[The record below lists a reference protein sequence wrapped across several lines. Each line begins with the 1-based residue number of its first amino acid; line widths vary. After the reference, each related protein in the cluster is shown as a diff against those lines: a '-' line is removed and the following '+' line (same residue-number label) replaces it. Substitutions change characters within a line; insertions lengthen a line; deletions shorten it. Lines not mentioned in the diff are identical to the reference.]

1 MDPLLSLIRST
12 CTSHVENFVDHPVP
26 FCSFSF
32 PTFRRPSDSRHHGI
46 TPSAKSLIDD
56 ASLRCPSGLLP
67 PAPPKNAFEPNCR
80 CCCISSS
87 YLPRRTRAK
96 AHFIVS
102 VSMAGAWKFSE
113 LVLLLTLLSLLSS
126 LIIFVD
132 GFSISNHPFPATRS
146 AGFVVS
152 PQRHQKRNHQPSHTQ
167 RGRALNMGL
176 LKVGKPKKWEESKK
190 DASYIRKAGV
200 RQFISTYNR
209 VKDLKGDELL
219 WGDEIEYGVFIL
231 DEQDKKIRLSLRAK
245 EIMDNLNEKEGTHTH
260 RTEGCNWVPEY
271 GAWMVEA
278 TPKRP
283 YTGFTTDLLRVER
296 NMRLRRKR
304 LLTELREDEVAPTFS
319 TFPLLGAMG
328 DDGSVPPTK
337 VGGAVTLSDYIGDGI
352 INPHPRFGTLSANIR
367 QRRGEK
373 VNIRVPLFRDTNTPE
388 YEGFDTHSES
398 DGCCG
403 SNTLQ
408 VSMRI

>member
-1 MDPLLSLIRST
+1 MAG
-12 CTSHVENFVDHPVP
+12 VW
-26 FCSFSF
+26 
-32 PTFRRPSDSRHHGI
+32 GI
-46 TPSAKSLIDD
+46 
-56 ASLRCPSGLLP
+56 SGL
-67 PAPPKNAFEPNCR
+67 AF
-80 CCCISSS
+80 I
-87 YLPRRTRAK
+87 
-96 AHFIVS
+96 
-102 VSMAGAWKFSE
+102 
-113 LVLLLTLLSLLSS
+113 LLLLCSLLSS
-126 LIIFVD
+126 ITIISVD
-132 GFSISNHPFPATRS
+132 GLVISHPFSTTTPRS
-146 AGFVVS
+146 AGFVNS
-152 PQRHQKRNHQPSHTQ
+152 QRQGQHQHFHTQ

-176 LKVGKPKKWEESKK
+176 LKVGKPKKWEDSKK

-231 DEQDKKIRLSLRAK
+231 DEQNKKIRLSLRAK
-245 EIMDNLNEKEGTHTH
+245 EIMDNLNEKEGTHMH

-278 TPKRP
+278 TPMRP

-352 INPHPRFGTLSANIR
+352 INPHPRFATLSANIR

-388 YEGFDTHSES
+388 YKGFDTHSDS

-408 VSMRI
+408 VSLAFLEIHCLLYIHGCGVKYHLLWDMHLFDLRSNTSLSTSIFIFPH

>member
-1 MDPLLSLIRST
+1 
-12 CTSHVENFVDHPVP
+12 
-26 FCSFSF
+26 
-32 PTFRRPSDSRHHGI
+32 
-46 TPSAKSLIDD
+46 
-56 ASLRCPSGLLP
+56 
-67 PAPPKNAFEPNCR
+67 
-80 CCCISSS
+80 
-87 YLPRRTRAK
+87 
-96 AHFIVS
+96 
-102 VSMAGAWKFSE
+102 MAGAWKFSE

-126 LIIFVD
+126 LIIIVD
-132 GFSISNHPFPATRS
+132 GFSISNHPFSATRS
-146 AGFVVS
+146 AGLFVVS
-152 PQRHQKRNHQPSHTQ
+152 RQRHQKRNRQPSHHTQ

-231 DEQDKKIRLSLRAK
+231 NEQDKKIRLSLRAK

-408 VSMRI
+408 VSLQI

>member
-1 MDPLLSLIRST
+1 
-12 CTSHVENFVDHPVP
+12 
-26 FCSFSF
+26 
-32 PTFRRPSDSRHHGI
+32 
-46 TPSAKSLIDD
+46 
-56 ASLRCPSGLLP
+56 
-67 PAPPKNAFEPNCR
+67 
-80 CCCISSS
+80 
-87 YLPRRTRAK
+87 
-96 AHFIVS
+96 
-102 VSMAGAWKFSE
+102 
-113 LVLLLTLLSLLSS
+113 
-126 LIIFVD
+126 
-132 GFSISNHPFPATRS
+132 
-146 AGFVVS
+146 
-152 PQRHQKRNHQPSHTQ
+152 
-167 RGRALNMGL
+167 MGL
-176 LKVGKPKKWEESKK
+176 LKVGKPKQWEESKK

-231 DEQDKKIRLSLRAK
+231 DEQEKKIRLSLRAK
-245 EIMDNLNEKEGTHTH
+245 EIMDNLNEKEIMHEH
-260 RTEGCNWVPEY
+260 RTEGCHWVPEF
-271 GAWMVEA
+271 GAWTVEA

-319 TFPLLGAMG
+319 TFPLLGALG

-388 YEGFDTHSES
+388 YEGFEKHSES

-408 VSMRI
+408 VSLRFGMICIIGNVYVRLSYVCIVSVLRYA

>member
-1 MDPLLSLIRST
+1 M
-12 CTSHVENFVDHPVP
+12 
-26 FCSFSF
+26 
-32 PTFRRPSDSRHHGI
+32 
-46 TPSAKSLIDD
+46 
-56 ASLRCPSGLLP
+56 
-67 PAPPKNAFEPNCR
+67 
-80 CCCISSS
+80 
-87 YLPRRTRAK
+87 

-132 GFSISNHPFPATRS
+132 GFSISNHPFSATRS

-152 PQRHQKRNHQPSHTQ
+152 SQRHQKRNHRPSHTQ

-408 VSMRI
+408 VSLRI

>member
-1 MDPLLSLIRST
+1 
-12 CTSHVENFVDHPVP
+12 
-26 FCSFSF
+26 
-32 PTFRRPSDSRHHGI
+32 
-46 TPSAKSLIDD
+46 
-56 ASLRCPSGLLP
+56 
-67 PAPPKNAFEPNCR
+67 
-80 CCCISSS
+80 
-87 YLPRRTRAK
+87 
-96 AHFIVS
+96 
-102 VSMAGAWKFSE
+102 
-113 LVLLLTLLSLLSS
+113 
-126 LIIFVD
+126 
-132 GFSISNHPFPATRS
+132 
-146 AGFVVS
+146 
-152 PQRHQKRNHQPSHTQ
+152 
-167 RGRALNMGL
+167 MGL
-176 LKVGKPKKWEESKK
+176 LKVGKPKKWEDSKK

-231 DEQDKKIRLSLRAK
+231 DEQNKKIRLSLRAK
-245 EIMDNLNEKEGTHTH
+245 EIMDNLNEKEGTHMH

-352 INPHPRFGTLSANIR
+352 INPHPRFATLSANIR

-388 YEGFDTHSES
+388 YKGFDTHSDS

-408 VSMRI
+408 VSLAFLEIYYVLYLAFKYHLLWNMHLFDLRSNTHMLSTSTLLYPQQLWRYGKGDVSREKYGNDYVVVGCSASDQGPGAEFNESNGGPETLEKWLVDVKCDGCKGLFYRSAPNVIVPDADWPRNGDVVAGYEIPNIPGAALDLVLCIICEFVHVGTIVSHSIIAFGPF